1 MILQPGL
8 FFYVNTC
15 DYLENCLIDYF
26 SSHSGDSWGE
36 LIKPY
41 SMLHPT
47 SYTCSSLTL
56 HHNVEMCHI
65 PIKFQSKKR
74 VRISQSLLTEP
85 LQDNSWQCLYT
96 LREAAGCKK
105 TAVRTLT
112 RAESAN
118 IWVPR
123 GSCNCSSLPDWHT
136 TRLRI
141 LRWHLQSITILHLR
155 RRTLLCSDIRCALQ
169 GFGWASAGKGFNSLP

>member
-8 FFYVNTC
+8 FIYVNTC

-85 LQDNSWQCLYT
+85 LQDNSWQCLYA

-112 RAESAN
+112 RAASAN

-123 GSCNCSSLPDWHT
+123 DSCNCSSLPDWHT